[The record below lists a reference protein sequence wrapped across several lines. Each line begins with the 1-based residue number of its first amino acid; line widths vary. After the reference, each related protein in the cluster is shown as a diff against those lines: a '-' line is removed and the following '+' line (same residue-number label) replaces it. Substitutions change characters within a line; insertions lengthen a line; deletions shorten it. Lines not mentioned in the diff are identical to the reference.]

1 MMKNK
6 FKETGKAILYFFAA
20 KIRFKFILFSVKG
33 LFYLKPSSNITRLL
47 INLFDPNSI
56 RRKVRSKIKNT
67 QVTLQTSEG
76 ARFNLELNDHV
87 DWVTFIN
94 NTFDNLYKNL
104 LDYLISKSGK
114 NWNFIDVGANFGSV
128 AIPIAK
134 TSSVIAF
141 EPQLKLFNRLITHAE
156 INGCR
161 SIKIENF
168 ALSSEKVVQNC
179 GGMLTLYKPGG
190 NSGATSFKS
199 DWNPSLSAAEHL
211 KVKVTTLD
219 RYSQAFKHLPHATL
233 FLVKIDVEGGES
245 DVIQGAT
252 KFMAEYRP
260 IIILE
265 FRKDLLK
272 EKSVELLN
280 YLSKI
285 PNYYISEIRYQ
296 KCSKEIILKKFS
308 QHFSSFE
315 LALIPKDKMLYFTSS

>member
-1 MMKNK
+1 M
-6 FKETGKAILYFFAA
+6 GKVILYFFAA
-20 KIRFKFILFSVKG
+20 KIRFKSVLFSVKVM
-33 LFYLKPSSNITRLL
+33 YHRNPSNFITRSL

-56 RRKVRSKIKNT
+56 RRKVLSEIKKT

-76 ARFNLELNDHV
+76 TRFNLELNEHV

-94 NTFDNLYKNL
+94 NTFDNLYGNL
-104 LDYLISKSGK
+104 LEYLKSRSGR
-114 NWNFIDVGANFGSV
+114 NWNFIDIGANFGSV

-134 TSSVIAF
+134 DSNVIAF
-141 EPQLKLFNRLITHAE
+141 EPQLELFNRLIKHAE

-161 SIKIENF
+161 NIKIENY
-168 ALSSEKVVQNC
+168 ALSSEKVVQGC
-179 GGMLTLYKPGG
+179 GGILTLYKPRG
-190 NSGATSFKS
+190 NSGATSFKP

-211 KVKVTTLD
+211 KVKVTTFD
-219 RYSQAFKHLPHATL
+219 RYTQTFRHMPHSTL
-233 FLVKIDVEGGES
+233 FMVKIDVEGGEL

-252 KFMAEYRP
+252 KFIAEHRP

-272 EKSVELLN
+272 EKSAELLN

-285 PNYYISEIRYQ
+285 PNYYISAIKYQ
-296 KCSKEIILKKFS
+296 KSSKEIILEKFS

-315 LALIPKDKMLYFTSS
+315 LALIPKDKMLYFNPS

>member
-1 MMKNK
+1 MKNK
-6 FKETGKAILYFFAA
+6 FKEIGKVILYFFAA
-20 KIRFKFILFSVKG
+20 KIRFKPILFSVKE
-33 LFYLKPSSNITRLL
+33 LFHLNPSNNITRLL

-56 RRKVRSKIKNT
+56 RRKVRSKIKKT
-67 QVTLQTSEG
+67 QVTIQTSEG
-76 ARFNLELNDHV
+76 TRFNLELNDHV

-104 LDYLISKSGK
+104 LEYLISRSGR

-141 EPQLKLFNRLITHAE
+141 EPQLELCNRLITHAA

-161 SIKIENF
+161 DIKIENF

-179 GGMLTLYKPGG
+179 GGMLTLYKPRG

-211 KVKVTTLD
+211 NVKVTTFD
-219 RYSQAFKHLPHATL
+219 RYSQAFRHMPQATL
-233 FLVKIDVEGGES
+233 FLIKIDVEGGEL

-252 KFMAEYRP
+252 KFIAEYRP

-272 EKSVELLN
+272 EKSVELIN

-285 PNYYISEIRYQ
+285 PNYYICEIRYQ
-296 KCSKEIILKKFS
+296 KSSKEIIVKKFS

-315 LALIPKDKMLYFTSS
+315 LALIPKDKMFYFTPS